1 MKRKRGVI
9 HAIQILTGIAAFAGG
24 MFYKNMTAVWV
35 GLSLALGTLAK
46 EVV

>member
-1 MKRKRGVI
+1 MKNKRGMI
-9 HAIQILTGIAAFAGG
+9 NAILIVAGIAAFAGG